1 MKQRRKGRI
10 LNIASTAAY
19 QPAPFLAAYAASKAF
34 VLSFSEALAKELE
47 DDGVTISCLS
57 PGPTDTGFFH
67 DFDKRGIRNGFF
79 DKDAR
84 VDARRVAEI
93 GIRTMLQGKLSRI
106 VGAGNYFQ
114 AASVRFAP
122 RPMVANI
129 SKNLMKPKGGNR

>member
-1 MKQRRKGRI
+1 MAVTIDLLHTGRI
-10 LNIASTAAY
+10 AAVSQQY
-19 QPAPFLAAYAASKAF
+19 MSLRQ
-34 VLSFSEALAKELE
+34 ELE
-47 DDGVTISCLS
+47 DDGVTISCVS

-93 GIRTMLQGKLSRI
+93 GIKTMLQGKLSRI